1 MEYLEL
7 GNTVRDIEP
16 DMQAENP
23 RNSEGTFLETEK
35 DGILFVYSR
44 FRGQNPADHAYA
56 DLCLMRD
63 RKSTRLNSSHT

>member
-56 DLCLMRD
+56 DL
-63 RKSTRLNSSHT
+63 